1 MHQKLLALN
10 EELGRKESMAN
21 DYGNLRMVLID
32 KGEKNAGCAMLSD
45 STKFFEGLGAQ
56 DKVDLVAGWI
66 REHGCSEG

>member
-1 MHQKLLALN
+1 MHQKSLALN

-32 KGEKNAGCAMLSD
+32 KGEKNAGCAMLSN
-45 STKFFEGLGAQ
+45 SKKLFEELDAQ